1 MLDVLK
7 KILKSSKFQYK
18 GTPNKSQQGV
28 FAMRFNTFGIA
39 ASSILLAAASAFALP
54 KATEIF
60 PKMGLGYN
68 IGNTMEV
75 PGDQGGPTAW
85 HNPFPDEAYVK
96 AIKDAGFTTVRIP
109 CAWDSHAS
117 NGTINASWLD
127 SVKTVVDLV
136 INNGMYAI
144 LNSHW
149 DNGWLEDH
157 VFDGEGYD
165 KTGLVQSSADAVA
178 SKQENYWKQI
188 ATKFA
193 AYDEHLIF
201 ASANE
206 PGVNDPWNGGADNGQ
221 WAFDSKRMTVLK
233 KFHEACLK
241 AVRSTGGNNATR
253 IVVVQ
258 SPRTEIDKSPLLA
271 SMYPTDPA
279 GEGYTMAEVHFYP
292 YQFSFLNKDEKYDW
306 GTMYQYYY
314 WENYSPGNDAVHTCS
329 GTSLGSKKSIDELF
343 SGLKTRFY
351 DKGIPV
357 VIGEMGA
364 IKRLNELSG
373 DNLKKHLES
382 RAAWYGY
389 TVASAKKNGLV
400 PCVWD
405 TGDEGNENFT
415 IIRRQV
421 QKFGGKVGD
430 IIDVETLN
438 AMREAY
444 GQAALPGNTIDSTV
458 KEHTTI
464 LDGDMALHVSYKT
477 VQSDTAEAGTIRINT
492 SADWS
497 KYVAISFDLRA
508 AGESAGP
515 CMDTSRDGCNGNGWA
530 YVAVFNMSDNWTW
543 KQVSIGNVSDLGTL
557 KNYKIEFGEGK
568 DQLAIVNAS
577 KMNAFGIVLQ
587 GTQFTGDM
595 YLDNLLL
602 WKADGTADTLHNF
615 NKKKPDIEG
624 FAKGELV
631 KANDKGDWGANTI
644 SAIKPSI
651 AKAAGLRLNVEQG
664 SITATFN
671 ASKAARGTAMLMNTM
686 GQVIAQQNFTTH
698 IGANEVQLNT
708 NFHGAAVL
716 VVKMGSQ
723 KSVQQIRLR

>member
-1 MLDVLK
+1 
-7 KILKSSKFQYK
+7 
-18 GTPNKSQQGV
+18 
-28 FAMRFNTFGIA
+28 MRFNTFGIA
-39 ASSILLAAASAFALP
+39 ASSVLLAAASAFALP

-60 PKMGLGYN
+60 PDMGLGYN

-75 PGDQGGPTAW
+75 PGNPTGW
-85 HNPFPDEAYVK
+85 GNPFPDAAYVK
-96 AIKDAGFTTVRIP
+96 AIKDAGFNTVRIP

-117 NGTINASWLD
+117 NGTINAGWLD

-165 KTGLVQSSADAVA
+165 KSGLVNSSAATVA
-178 SKQENYWKQI
+178 AKQESYWKQI

-233 KFHEACLK
+233 QFHEACLK
-241 AVRSTGGNNATR
+241 AVRATGGNNATR

-258 SPRTEIDKSPLLA
+258 SPRTEIDKAPLL
-271 SMYPTDPA
+271 SEQYPTDPA

-292 YQFSFLNKDEKYDW
+292 YQFSLMKDGDEDW
-306 GTMYQYYY
+306 GKMFYY
-314 WENYSPGNDAVHTCS
+314 WEDKTPGNDAAHTCS
-329 GTSLGSKKSIDELF
+329 GSALGSKKSIDNLF
-343 SGLKTRFY
+343 GGLKTRFY

-364 IKRLNELSG
+364 IKRLDLLSG
-373 DNLKKHLES
+373 DNLKKHLEA

-405 TGDEGNENFT
+405 TGDEGDGNFT

-421 QKFGGKVGD
+421 HKYGGSVGT
-430 IIDVETLN
+430 ITDVETLN

-458 KEHTTI
+458 KENTTI
-464 LDGDMALHVSYKT
+464 TEGDMALHIIYKT
-477 VQSDTAEAGTIRINT
+477 VQSDSSEAGTMRIDINK
-492 SADWS
+492 SWS
-497 KYVAISFDLRA
+497 QYVAISFDMRVD
-508 AGESAGP
+508 GESAGG
-515 CMDTSRDGCNGNGWA
+515 CTDLTRDGCGEYGWA
-530 YVAVFNMSDNWTW
+530 SVSLFNMSGSWDW
-543 KQVSIGNVSDLGTL
+543 KELSLGNVSDLTEI
-557 KNYKIEFGEGK
+557 KNYKIEFGDEDG
-568 DQLAIVNAS
+568 QLAFTDLAQVNAI
-577 KMNAFGIVLQ
+577 GINLY

-595 YLDNLLL
+595 YLNNMLL
-602 WKADGTADTLHNF
+602 WKADGTADTLQSF
-615 NKKKPDIEG
+615 DTKKPKLEG
-624 FAKGELV
+624 IATGELI
-631 KANDKGDWGANTI
+631 KANSTGDWGK
-644 SAIKPSI
+644 SAIAI
-651 AKAAGLRLNVEQG
+651 APTRIAANSKMLVNVQPG
-664 SITATFN
+664 IVSATFN
-671 ASKAARGTAMLMNTM
+671 AAKATRGTAALMNSM
-686 GQVIAQQNFTTH
+686 GQVIAQQSFEAKA
-698 IGANEVQLNT
+698 GANEVQLST
-708 NFHGAAVL
+708 NFRGPAIL
-716 VVKMGSQ
+716 IVKQGSQ
-723 KSVQQIRLR
+723 KNVQKITLR